1 MIETEKIL
9 PVSLSLIH
17 HFPFDVLKM
26 TGDEAID
33 FLQRISTNDFKDFT
47 EGKIQKTLLLTD
59 KGRILDTIWV
69 IRRNNHLIMLTSKQM
84 SSEIISFVNNYIIME
99 DIVVT
104 DVTSQYS
111 IDLHFGYLD
120 NFYHTDY
127 FGFPVS
133 FDVQLSN
140 DVTKSVDL
148 QSTESFEQ
156 WRIEHGI
163 PVAKKEILQDYN
175 PLELNLWDWISFT
188 KGCYIGQEVIARI
201 DTYKK
206 IQRQLCLVSS
216 NKQLTEREVLVDDS
230 GAEIGKLTSVINIA
244 SGFIGL
250 AIVKMKYAV
259 EQQQVNVKGTKTVVK
274 IERVFTKEAYGRN

>member
-69 IRRNNHLIMLTSKQM
+69 IHRNNHLIMLTSKQM

-148 QSTESFEQ
+148 QSIESFEQ

>member
-69 IRRNNHLIMLTSKQM
+69 IHRNNHLIILTSKQM

-140 DVTKSVDL
+140 DVTKSVDHH
-148 QSTESFEQ
+148 SREAFEQ

-201 DTYKK
+201 DTYNK

-216 NKQLTEREVLVDDS
+216 NEQLTEREVLVDDS